1 MSGASCVFTK
11 LFAAG
16 AHRLIAFSKIN
27 PAFETGNA
35 FMRAVVWTL
44 PNFLSLLRILIIP
57 IIVYLLNFPDRR
69 SALMAAALF
78 IFASITDYFDGYLA
92 RRTRSV
98 SDLGKILDPLADKLL
113 VASVLIM
120 LGAMDRPNEPGVPAW
135 LVVVILARELAVT
148 ILRGIALTEGIVM
161 QAEKLGK
168 YKFILQAFALS
179 SLLLHYN
186 YWGLDFF
193 AAGMY
198 FLALSAVVAVW
209 SGINYHVLFFRLHFA
224 RANQD

>member
-1 MSGASCVFTK
+1 MVC
-11 LFAAG
+11 
-16 AHRLIAFSKIN
+16 
-27 PAFETGNA
+27 
-35 FMRAVVWTL
+35 TL
-44 PNFLSLLRILIIP
+44 PNLLSSLRILIIP
-57 IIVYLLNFPDRR
+57 VIVYLLNFSDRA
-69 SALMAAALF
+69 SSLMAAALF
-78 IFASITDYFDGYLA
+78 LFASITDYFDGYLA

-120 LGAMDRPNEPGVPAW
+120 LGAMDRPNEPSVPGW

-168 YKFILQAFALS
+168 YKFILQAYALCG
-179 SLLLHYN
+179 LLIHYH

-193 AAGMY
+193 AVGMY
-198 FLALSAVVAVW
+198 FLTLSAVVAVW
-209 SGINYHVLFFRLHFA
+209 SGVNYHAQFFRLHFA
-224 RANQD
+224 RASQS